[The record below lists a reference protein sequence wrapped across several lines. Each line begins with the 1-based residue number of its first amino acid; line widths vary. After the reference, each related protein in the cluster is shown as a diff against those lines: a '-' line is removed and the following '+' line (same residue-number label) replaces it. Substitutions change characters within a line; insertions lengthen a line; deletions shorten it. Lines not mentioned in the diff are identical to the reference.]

1 MSEVEKVIIGGLL
14 SALVLIVPGFL
25 FHVAPQF
32 PGSLIGSLFG
42 IAATV
47 LFLLLLL
54 YSVFKRIPWIK
65 ERFKKCLPLGTL
77 LSFHVYAGTI
87 GALLGIIHSGHKFQS
102 LLGIALIILMLIVV
116 ATGFIGRYYL
126 AQIGLELRDQQREL
140 ALLRNRYD
148 SLVLAASN
156 LENQT
161 VVDPS
166 GLSLGHL
173 IGAISDLEFSISA
186 REMLKKA
193 FGRWVVLHIAAAIAM
208 YVVLALHIWSSIYF
222 GLRWIQ

>member
-25 FHVAPQF
+25 FHVDPQF

-42 IAATV
+42 IAASV
-47 LFLLLLL
+47 LFLLLLA
-54 YSVFKRIPWIK
+54 YSVVKRQPWIK
-65 ERFKKCLPLGTL
+65 ERLKKYLPLNTL

-102 LLGIALIILMLIVV
+102 PLGVMLIILMLIVV

-126 AQIGLELRDQQREL
+126 AQIGLELRDQQKEL
-140 ALLRNRYD
+140 TFLRNRYD
-148 SLVLAASN
+148 NLALAASN
-156 LENQT
+156 LENQAI
-161 VVDPS
+161 VDPS
-166 GLSLGHL
+166 GVSLEHL

-193 FGRWVVLHIAAAIAM
+193 FGRWIVVHIATAIAM
-208 YVVLALHIWSSIYF
+208 YAVLALHIWSSIYY
-222 GLRWIQ
+222 GLRWLQ